1 LTGQGCSAIVLRT
14 KYILCLE
21 AIMRNKT
28 VKIVL
33 SVIGVLVVLF
43 LVRVFIEGNRVPELG
58 VKDGKLAEISSKP
71 NNVSS
76 QADDPNKKVDTLTFK
91 DSPAETMNALKRA
104 VADYGGGKIAA
115 ESEDYLYVIFT
126 TSLMRYRDDV
136 EFWLDVENKLVH
148 FRSSSRAGY
157 SDMGLNRKR
166 YDSIAELYQGL

>member
-1 LTGQGCSAIVLRT
+1 
-14 KYILCLE
+14 
-21 AIMRNKT
+21 MRNKT

-33 SVIGVLVVLF
+33 SVIGIFVVLF

-58 VKDGKLAEISSKP
+58 VRDGKLAEISSKP

-76 QADDPNKKVDTLTFK
+76 QADDPNKKVATLTFK